1 MKTMEVAVLRIYIPD
16 DQEHLNRVLAAIEEF
31 GPSGDVNITERRR
44 PFDSSGKRLE
54 IPEKQLVIE
63 YLEESCRAQIF
74 VDALHDDFK
83 PATIAGS
90 FVFLCEGDSSVMKE
104 VTPTQDTAQP

>member
-16 DQEHLNRVLAAIEEF
+16 DQEHLNRVLTAIEDF
-31 GPSGDVNITERRR
+31 GPSGEVNIIERRR
-44 PFDSSGKRLE
+44 PFDSSGKRLKT
-54 IPEKQLVIE
+54 PEKQLM
-63 YLEESCRAQIF
+63 LEFFEETCRAQIF

-90 FVFLCEGDSSVMKE
+90 FMFLCEGDSSVLKE
-104 VTPTQDTAQP
+104 ATPAQDTAQP